1 MPNAEIWGDC
11 DSLGSGKTSK
21 PKKLF
26 QKKNFFSMEKKK
38 SQTNLV
44 SMIYFL
50 WDNNLKHALLY
61 ITHTQTHKQKP
72 ENNTFSQTKHTSE
85 ITNRSQ
91 IKLVQ

>member
-1 MPNAEIWGDC
+1 
-11 DSLGSGKTSK
+11 
-21 PKKLF
+21 
-26 QKKNFFSMEKKK
+26 
-38 SQTNLV
+38 
-44 SMIYFL
+44 MIYFL